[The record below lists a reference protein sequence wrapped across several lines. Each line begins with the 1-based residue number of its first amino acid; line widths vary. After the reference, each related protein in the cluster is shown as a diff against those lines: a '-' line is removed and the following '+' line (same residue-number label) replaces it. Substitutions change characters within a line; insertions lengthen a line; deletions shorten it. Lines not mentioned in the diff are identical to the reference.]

1 MQKAPFRLAIKPISE
16 AEKYHFAPWNGLYR
30 TAKWALSESETNVI
44 GLWYGVYHKTIRAE
58 TAFIISVLTFL
69 YTSFAKIF
77 CQNLVKKNCKFV
89 AGVSSHNACIGHEK
103 GHGKCTSGGLLW
115 FTWCGNINLLL
126 RKNRRM
132 FPFAT
137 QLYCGNIR
145 FMLRQYQVIVK
156 AIPIH
161 CYDKAYSSLH

>member
-1 MQKAPFRLAIKPISE
+1 MR
-16 AEKYHFAPWNGLYR
+16 N
-30 TAKWALSESETNVI
+30 
-44 GLWYGVYHKTIRAE
+44 
-58 TAFIISVLTFL
+58 LTFL
-69 YTSFAKIF
+69 HTSFEKIF

-89 AGVSSHNACIGHEK
+89 AGVSSHNTCIWHEK
-103 GHGKCTSGGLLW
+103 RLGKCTSDGLLW
-115 FTWCGNINLLL
+115 FTCCGNINLLL

-161 CYDKAYSSLH
+161 CYDKAYSSLY

>member
-1 MQKAPFRLAIKPISE
+1 M
-16 AEKYHFAPWNGLYR
+16 
-30 TAKWALSESETNVI
+30 KWAISESETNGF
-44 GLWYGVYHKTIRAE
+44 GLCYGVYQKAVCTGTGLITPH
-58 TAFIISVLTFL
+58 LTFL
-69 YTSFAKIF
+69 YTSFEKIF

-89 AGVSSHNACIGHEK
+89 AGVSSHNTCIWHEK
-103 GHGKCTSGGLLW
+103 RLGKCTSDGLLW
-115 FTWCGNINLLL
+115 FTCCGNINLLL

-161 CYDKAYSSLH
+161 CYDKAYSSLY